1 MAVVLHVGGCRDG
14 SGGEA
19 STAVGG
25 CNGDDEGGG
34 WLEMMIPGESLD
46 EGLPPLIS
54 NEDVIGFLEYGP
66 RFREV
71 EVYTKTGVSLVEM
84 HMMER
89 MKSKVKGVVIEEI
102 MNHDVND
109 AIGKEFY
116 YNEFLPPWSA
126 ERMIANTTKRLSDEF
141 EFRKLSEE
149 IDHVF
154 ELDNSS

>member
-1 MAVVLHVGGCRDG
+1 MFKDL
-14 SGGEA
+14 
-19 STAVGG
+19 
-25 CNGDDEGGG
+25 
-34 WLEMMIPGESLD
+34 
-46 EGLPPLIS
+46 
-54 NEDVIGFLEYGP
+54 DVIGFLEYGP

-102 MNHDVND
+102 IDHDVND

-116 YNEFLPPWSA
+116 CKSKNFDNEFPPPWSA

>member
-1 MAVVLHVGGCRDG
+1 
-14 SGGEA
+14 
-19 STAVGG
+19 
-25 CNGDDEGGG
+25 
-34 WLEMMIPGESLD
+34 IPGESLD